1 MDSPATTV
9 SKNGQPAAR
18 TRATLNVDLGE
29 LRSQVMDACESEGVK
44 PSEWLRRAVRQALG
58 DASPEASEGAP
69 AGASAEPQAG
79 RTAPGRGVHIE
90 LDAAAAEVLDGLVAR
105 GEYRSRVAA
114 LRALL
119 DGVGAVGGGD
129 GEGLSAALRALVTSN
144 NSLVYVS
151 RDLANVAKLMA
162 ARSSDAGAIPV
173 AWRLEVETAVKAA
186 RDHVQVAGKL
196 IERLAP
202 LVKTP
207 SAEDE
212 K

>member
-1 MDSPATTV
+1 MNSPATTV

-18 TRATLNVDLGE
+18 TRSTLNVDLGE
-29 LRSQVMDACESEGVK
+29 LRSQVMDACDAEGVK

-58 DASPEASEGAP
+58 SASEAAEGAQ
-69 AGASAEPQAG
+69 AGAAAEPQAG
-79 RTAPGRGVHIE
+79 RTLPGRGVHIE
-90 LDAAAAEVLDGLVAR
+90 LDPAAAEVLDGLVAR

-119 DGVGAVGGGD
+119 DGIGAVGGGD

-151 RDLANVAKLMA
+151 RDLANVVKHLQ

-173 AWRLEVETAVKAA
+173 AWRLEVEGAVKAA
-186 RDHVQVAGKL
+186 RDHVQAAGKL

-207 SAEDE
+207 SAEDD